1 MKSDVQLRNDVLDEL
16 NADPS
21 IDAARIAVT
30 VEDGIVTLGGE
41 VTSYPQKRAAER
53 AVKRVAGVT
62 GYAEEIRVNILPF
75 ARRTDAD
82 IARAA
87 VDALQW
93 DVSVPA
99 DALTVKVH
107 DGVVTLEGDV
117 DWHFQR
123 QAAHDDVRHL
133 LGVKRVANEIV
144 VKPANVASEV
154 KNRIETAF
162 ARNALVDADAIN
174 VSIESDSVSDTVTLE
189 GTVRSWAERE
199 EAERAAW
206 AVPGVVLVDNRLA
219 VR

>member
-21 IDAARIAVT
+21 IDVARIAVT
-30 VEDGIVTLGGE
+30 VKDGIVTLGGE
-41 VTSYPQKRAAER
+41 VTSYPQKRAAEY
-53 AVKRVAGVT
+53 AVKRVAGVK
-62 GYAEEIRVNILPF
+62 GYAEEIRVKILPIS
-75 ARRTDAD
+75 RRTDAD

-154 KNRIETAF
+154 KNKIESAF
-162 ARNALVDADAIN
+162 ARNALVGAGGIS

-206 AVPGVVLVDNRLA
+206 AVPGVVFVDNRLA